1 MKERRGTE
9 MVQDLKEVPVYA
21 GYGTKD
27 ERPIGWARVTKD
39 NRSLLA
45 FVPRHGYIMHT
56 SALLMKSKEF
66 TSNRNS
72 ESDYV

>member
-1 MKERRGTE
+1 MKERRGRE
-9 MVQDLKEVPVYA
+9 MVKAMQEVPVYA

-27 ERPIGWARVTKD
+27 ERQIGWARVTQD
-39 NRSLLA
+39 NRSLLV

-66 TSNRNS
+66 MSSRNS
-72 ESDYV
+72 EE